1 MSPSILANLN
11 FSNAAFINIGAGIV
25 MVALT
30 LCGMFYQARK
40 PTQQQARCK
49 YEPFFRQTSTSRLRV
64 NYFVLSQFH
73 AQLMPGPTCADSR
86 FSTNQQSISSATG
99 RLVARLNVWV
109 PLYFRQWIILWFV
122 IAPSQLTG
130 SSNTPSRPRIRSR
143 KSPILDLNVR

>member
-109 PLYFRQWIILWFV
+109 PLYFRQWITFANTV
-122 IAPSQLTG
+122 VRH
-130 SSNTPSRPRIRSR
+130 SSVATNRFIKYTLQTKNKISEVPYT
-143 KSPILDLNVR
+143 